1 MLKFGPWSRAAQVRL
16 HCFRRPGDSRPAEP
30 TLYRTRH
37 CCLRYSRIDN
47 SHRAEARRHQ
57 FRSVLRS
64 SSMSKPRDPLLLVR
78 FLECCLICSLA
89 DTSVGTNDPAAGSP
103 TAALLRLLLPPD
115 IGVRRTSPRPDG
127 CRSEQL
133 TKTSK
138 SVGATGGVYKGQG
151 HSQRA
156 FIKHTYKTFLVHG
169 GQLQTPIPTTS
180 ITRE

>member
-1 MLKFGPWSRAAQVRL
+1 MIRLQVPL
-16 HCFRRPGDSRPAEP
+16 QQPCYDFSFLQTLGFAELQASETP
-30 TLYRTRH
+30 
-37 CCLRYSRIDN
+37 
-47 SHRAEARRHQ
+47 
-57 FRSVLRS
+57 
-64 SSMSKPRDPLLLVR
+64 
-78 FLECCLICSLA
+78 
-89 DTSVGTNDPAAGSP
+89 
-103 TAALLRLLLPPD
+103 
-115 IGVRRTSPRPDG
+115 
-127 CRSEQL
+127 SEQL